1 VKRPPP
7 FLLGILLSLLPGC
20 AADPF
25 GAPPRVTTHGYRA
38 RVTLKSD
45 GVEKASFD
53 VAVFRS
59 LRRKGPA
66 NGPALVLD
74 MAARVAFRL
83 DPASK
88 TARDVPFSEAVGE
101 LPGGIPLVPG
111 FDEKAEAER
120 RHVGIYHREGDEVFA
135 GHVCALWRYD
145 DDLLGGEGSGRPR
158 DAVRPRGDRRG
169 RQNAEVHRD
178 PHGRAGGCGSRPLLG
193 SGRLDPALKGI
204 GSLVCRHR
212 PCWYPPRPAAPS
224 GGRQGVRVPP

>member
-1 VKRPPP
+1 VKRSPP

-45 GVEKASFD
+45 GVEKAAFD
-53 VAVFRS
+53 VAVLRN
-59 LRRKGPA
+59 LRRKGPVD
-66 NGPALVLD
+66 GPALVLD
-74 MAARVAFRL
+74 MTARVAFRL

-120 RHVGIYHREGDEVFA
+120 RNLAIYHREGDEVFA
-135 GHVCALWRYD
+135 GHVCALWRFD
-145 DDLLGGEGSGRPR
+145 DDPAVPGSPTTTYWVARDLDRLVTRYDREATEPDGRTR
-158 DAVRPRGDRRG
+158 KSTVTLTDVRVGADRTLFS
-169 RQNAEVHRD
+169 V
-178 PHGRAGGCGSRPLLG
+178 
-193 SGRLDPALKGI
+193 
-204 GSLVCRHR
+204 
-212 PCWYPPRPAAPS
+212 PS
-224 GGRQGVRVPP
+224 GWTRL